1 MNCLMSFYSNIGPS
15 DDVVTDAAHE
25 PSWWALLGTTSHI
38 LLGFFPHDTREKNG
52 NRLDKMKR
60 RKINK
65 KRTLIAAM
73 LTGQEAVLHPSQNE
87 SQQPPTSDHR
97 SIGVFSIVRLMDI
110 ETWRPQSTNTVHR
123 SAEISK
129 LLADFRWPFWLT
141 DFVWQEKT
149 VEKDGRDE
157 TVGLRWDGQQ
167 DEGNRRE
174 RTAPNPIGWVG
185 AFVWALH
192 TQALLAA
199 KITDQYDCC
208 CIPSYL
214 LFNWMN
220 GKQHTFTWPVRL
232 LLFVCNERSVSH
244 KDAITVLG
252 DRTVDD
258 VYTFSSDFLLR

>member
-1 MNCLMSFYSNIGPS
+1 
-15 DDVVTDAAHE
+15 
-25 PSWWALLGTTSHI
+25 
-38 LLGFFPHDTREKNG
+38 
-52 NRLDKMKR
+52 
-60 RKINK
+60 
-65 KRTLIAAM
+65 M